1 MFCHWIRSFK
11 AFPLHRSFSEIRVR
25 FAPSPTGYMHLGGL
39 RMALINYAYARKYDG
54 KFILR
59 IEDTDQNRL
68 VKGSIDS
75 IFNSLDMLGLHP
87 DESFIIPIS

>member
-1 MFCHWIRSFK
+1 
-11 AFPLHRSFSEIRVR
+11 
-25 FAPSPTGYMHLGGL
+25 
-39 RMALINYAYARKYDG
+39 MALINYAYARKNDG

-87 DESFIIPIS
+87 DESFIIPIP